1 MNKRETFY
9 FTNEERAICQG
20 LGLSRKALKKAL
32 SAFIYKALI
41 DEKKATESVEKLIKI
56 AKTNWIFGEDED

>member
-1 MNKRETFY
+1 MNERETFY
-9 FTNEERAICQG
+9 LTNEERAICQK
-20 LGLSRKALKKAL
+20 LGLSRKTLKKAL

-41 DEKKATESVEKLIKI
+41 DEKKAKENIEKLIEI